1 MNSQTIL
8 FRNGNFNFRLN
19 HLIII
24 GVLVLAFS
32 ISMLIR
38 SQPAEYGN
46 QLNEFDPFFNFRATE
61 YILENGLSEYF
72 EWHDDKSWYPQG
84 RDVSATSQIM
94 LHITAAVTYQLF
106 GGNLSLYDYTILFPA
121 IIGSLT
127 VIVIFALVRLF
138 AGNTAGLISSL
149 LFAVSL
155 PIIVRGTIGWFKSEP
170 LGIFYGLLGLYL
182 FLSAI
187 KSENKKSAFLKIIFG
202 GIVMAFGMASWGGN
216 QFFIIPIGVFIL
228 ALPFVNKNHKFL
240 LWSIPLFVGVF
251 LLISGLFERP
261 GPSFV
266 FGLGGFSLI
275 LPTIFLI
282 GCIFI
287 QKISNE
293 QNKTRNGLILL
304 LSIIVIGSFLV
315 TINQESNLL
324 PLPSFRYLNAINPL
338 LSSTDPLVDSVAE
351 HTPVSTDLSF
361 LFHSIWM
368 IFAGLGVWLLLS
380 KKISQNENYIKNDL
394 KVFVL
399 ILGISGVYVSSV
411 FIRLEIFASITLIIL
426 ASIGLSILTKE
437 IFKINISN
445 KKHNLLKI
453 SYSTIIIFL
462 FVTPLVF
469 PEERTWVDIVDNPP
483 IILNGATMYHPNN
496 DWLETLEWIKLN
508 TPENAKIA
516 AWWDYGY
523 WITTLS
529 ERTTYVDNATLSTK
543 EIQKMAT
550 VLMSTPEESWKML
563 QEMNADYVVVFVAA
577 QDIGNNP
584 ENEPLYVVGGGGDE
598 SKILWISRIGE
609 FQAEK
614 YLEFDAKTPKPY
626 FYEETMIGKLIPFS
640 PVVYYHPPSEQNS
653 PVFKNGFVEISIKNI
668 KYNSDSDPLKLV
680 YASPSF
686 MNDDDGQVHFVMV
699 YEVNK
704 NYNLSYFSLN

>member
-1 MNSQTIL
+1 MNSNTTL
-8 FRNGNFNFRLN
+8 FQSGSFNFKLN
-19 HLIII
+19 HLVII
-24 GVLVLAFS
+24 GVLILAFS
-32 ISMLIR
+32 TSFLIR

-61 YILENGLSEYF
+61 YILENGISEYF
-72 EWHDDKSWYPQG
+72 EWHDEKSWYPQG

-94 LHITAAVTYQLF
+94 LHVTAAVTYQLF

-138 AGNTAGLISSL
+138 GGNLAGIISSL

-155 PIIVRGTIGWFKSEP
+155 PIIIRGTIGWFKSEP

-240 LWSIPLFVGVF
+240 LWSITLFVGVF

-282 GCIFI
+282 VCIFI

-304 LSIIVIGSFLV
+304 LSIIIIGSFLV

-338 LSSTDPLVDSVAE
+338 LTSTDPLVDSIAE
-351 HTPVSTDLSF
+351 HAPVSTELSF

-368 IFAGLGVWLLLS
+368 IFAGLGVWLLIS
-380 KKISQNENYIKNDL
+380 KKVSQNENYIKNDL

-469 PEERTWVDIVDNPP
+469 PEENNWVNAVDSPP
-483 IILNGATMYHPNN
+483 VIFTGATMYPPTN
-496 DWLETLEWIKLN
+496 DWLETMEWIKLN

-523 WITTLS
+523 WISTLS
-529 ERTTYVDNATLSTK
+529 ERTTYVDNATLSTYD
-543 EIQKMAT
+543 IQKMAR
-550 VLMSTPEESWKML
+550 VLMSPPEESWKML

-584 ENEPLYVVGGGGDE
+584 ENDPLYVLGGGADE
-598 SKILWISRIGE
+598 SKIPWILKIGG

-614 YLEFDAKTPKPY
+614 YLELDARTPKPY

-704 NYNLSYFSLN
+704 NYNLSNYSLD

>member
-61 YILENGLSEYF
+61 YILENGISEYF

-94 LHITAAVTYQLF
+94 LHITTSVTYQLF

-368 IFAGLGVWLLLS
+368 IFAGLGVWLLIS

-426 ASIGLSILTKE
+426 ASIGVSILTKE

-469 PEERTWVDIVDNPP
+469 PEESNWVDIVDNPP

-704 NYNLSYFSLN
+704 NYNLSNYSLD